1 MRKSKFLYIF
11 IPMAMAMAV
20 LFSALVD
27 VAHANESNH
36 LKAQALSARMQK
48 AEKELTALRS
58 TVAQTG
64 LIRYRDGVF
73 RKREPE
79 FANIVEVVYHKCRQY
94 GVDPDLVI
102 SMIQVESDFR
112 PNAVSNAGAYGLMQI
127 NYAVWKNELA
137 INSKRLF
144 EITYNIDLGVRIL
157 KHYLQVARGDV
168 MRALHLYNNGY
179 LFNNEAYKHKVTRS
193 LYY

>member
-1 MRKSKFLYIF
+1 MRRTKFLYILVPF
-11 IPMAMAMAV
+11 VMAFAV
-20 LFSALVD
+20 LFSALLD
-27 VAHANESNH
+27 VAQKNESNQFR
-36 LKAQALSARMQK
+36 ADALLARLQK
-48 AEKELTALRS
+48 TEKELNSLRV
-58 TVAQTG
+58 TVAQTN
-64 LIRYRDGVF
+64 LIRYRDSVF

-79 FANIVEVVYHKCRQY
+79 FANIVDVVYHKSRQY

-127 NYAVWKNELA
+127 NYAVWKDELS

-144 EITYNIDLGVRIL
+144 EIAYNIDLGVRIL

>member
-1 MRKSKFLYIF
+1 MRKRKFLYIF
-11 IPMAMAMAV
+11 VPLIMAVAV
-20 LFSALVD
+20 LFTALID
-27 VAHANESNH
+27 VADENESNH
-36 LKAQALSARMQK
+36 LRAQALHARLIK
-48 AEKELTALRS
+48 TEKELASLRS
-58 TVAQTG
+58 VAQGTE
-64 LIRYRDGVF
+64 LLRYRDSVF

-79 FANIVEVVYHKCRQY
+79 FSNIVEVVFNKSRQY

-112 PNAVSNAGAYGLMQI
+112 PDAVSNAGAYGLMQI
-127 NYAVWKNELA
+127 NYAVWKDELA

-144 EITYNIDLGVRIL
+144 DITYNIDLGVRIL

-179 LFNNEAYKHKVTRS
+179 LFNNESYKHKVTRS
-193 LYY
+193 IYY

>member
-1 MRKSKFLYIF
+1 MRKSKFLYILVPF
-11 IPMAMAMAV
+11 VMAFAV
-20 LFSALVD
+20 LFSALLD
-27 VAHANESNH
+27 VAQKNESNQ
-36 LKAQALSARMQK
+36 LRADALLARLQK
-48 AEKELTALRS
+48 TEKELNSLRS
-58 TVAQTG
+58 TVAQTN
-64 LIRYRDGVF
+64 LIRYRDSVF

-79 FANIVEVVYHKCRQY
+79 FANIVDVVYHKSRQY

-127 NYAVWKNELA
+127 NYAVWKDELS

-144 EITYNIDLGVRIL
+144 EIAYNIDLGVRIL